1 MLPNVISKSDDRLT
15 LSLKSCL
22 CNNCTNAARRM
33 FSLLS
38 WSGALAAAQG
48 HGLTELRGMARR
60 DVVRLCDEMVE

>member
-1 MLPNVISKSDDRLT
+1 MFSN
-15 LSLKSCL
+15 
-22 CNNCTNAARRM
+22 

-48 HGLTELRGMARR
+48 HGLPELRGMARR